1 MLTRHLIEFL
11 LLQLGLASEGIEDLA
26 SGLVTGGFYFG
37 GAVGPLI
44 GGTATLLLGFPW
56 AATIMAG
63 VFVFQS
69 GVLAA
74 VASFTYRCKVTPV
87 DTNGNSIC

>member
-1 MLTRHLIEFL
+1 M
-11 LLQLGLASEGIEDLA
+11 LQLGLASEGIEDLA

-44 GGTATLLLGFPW
+44 GGAATLFFGFPW
-56 AATIMAG
+56 AATLMAG

-74 VASFTYRCKVTPV
+74 VASFTYSNRMAPVKTP
-87 DTNGNSIC
+87 DASLC